1 MERVAVD
8 WPQVLE
14 LAKNNAQRLGVAD
27 RFRTIPGSA
36 FDVDF
41 GAGYDLVLLPNF
53 LHHFSAK
60 VNEGL
65 LKKVHAALNPG
76 GAAVIVEFVPN
87 DDRVTPLPAA
97 GFALTML
104 STTLEGD
111 AYTFREYDRM
121 ARNAGYSKVTTQA
134 IPSAPQSLI
143 VAEK

>member
-1 MERVAVD
+1 M
-8 WPQVLE
+8 
-14 LAKNNAQRLGVAD
+14 
-27 RFRTIPGSA
+27 
-36 FDVDF
+36 
-41 GAGYDLVLLPNF
+41 
-53 LHHFSAK
+53 
-60 VNEGL
+60 NEDL

-121 ARNAGYSKVTTQA
+121 AANAGYSKVTTQA
-134 IPSAPQSLI
+134 IPPAPQSLI
-143 VAEK
+143 LAEK